1 MGIELTNNN
10 LTNKLSTSFKHLIN
24 LETLNLSDNPNF
36 NTEFK
41 SEFKTSLTKLKE
53 INLSSTKTKNL
64 NNLPENLEKLIAQKL
79 TLREIPALPT
89 ELKELDLSNGDLKAV
104 QNISPF
110 FQAGKLEK
118 LLLQNSK
125 LRGVMP
131 TSVNF
136 QSTIKEINL
145 SNNQFSGKLP
155 SWVKNLTSQKVK
167 LNFSDNYFI

>member
-36 NTEFK
+36 NAEFK
-41 SEFKTSLTKLKE
+41 QEFRSSLTKLKE

-64 NNLPENLEKLIAQKL
+64 NNLPANLEKLTAQKL

-89 ELKELDLSNGDLKAV
+89 ELKELDLSNGDLNAV

>member
-10 LTNKLSTSFKHLIN
+10 LTNKLSTSFAKLKN

-36 NTEFK
+36 NAEFK
-41 SEFKTSLTKLKE
+41 SEFKTSLAKLKE

-64 NNLPENLEKLIAQKL
+64 NNLPENLEKLTAQKV

-89 ELKELDLSNGDLKAV
+89 ELKELDLSNGDLNAV

-155 SWVKNLTSQKVK
+155 SWVKNLTSQRIK